1 LRVDQALVERGLAAS
16 RSAAQRLILAG
27 AVRVTD
33 DRGARLVRRPAEAV
47 GDASRLTVAA
57 SDENRYASRA
67 GAKLDHALHA
77 SGADPSGACVL
88 DIGQS
93 SGGFTDCLLAHGA
106 RAVIGIDVGHGQ
118 LVARLRDDPR
128 VRCREG
134 VNARGLTPEAL
145 GADLPAGGF
154 DWVVIDVSF
163 ISITLLL
170 AGAARV
176 AAPHATLMALIKPQF
191 EVGQDGLDRRGLVRS
206 PDLFPAMRESVQR
219 CADASGWQ
227 RLGWYDSA
235 LAGGDGNREFFMH
248 ARRGA

>member
-1 LRVDQALVERGLAAS
+1 MRVDQALVERGLAAS

-27 AVRVTD
+27 AVRVSD
-33 DRGARLVRRPAEAV
+33 ERGARLVRRPAETV
-47 GDASRLTVAA
+47 GEASALAVAA
-57 SDENRYASRA
+57 SDESRYASRA
-67 GAKLDHALHA
+67 GAKLEHALRA
-77 SGADPSGACVL
+77 SGADPSGARAL

-106 RAVIGIDVGHGQ
+106 STVVGLDVGHGQ
-118 LVARLRDDPR
+118 LVARLRGDSR

-134 VNARGLTPEAL
+134 VNARDLTPEAL
-145 GADLPAGGF
+145 GADQPANGF

-163 ISITLLL
+163 ISITRVL

-191 EVGQDGLDRRGLVRS
+191 EVGQDGLDRRGVVRS
-206 PDLFPAMRESVQR
+206 PDLYPAMRESVLR
-219 CADASGWQ
+219 CAEASGWQ
-227 RLGWYDSA
+227 PLGWYDSA